1 MTIELILEVLIPT
14 SKIMHSTLRWIYCEV
29 NRKLKLQIPLLLMK
43 GVLVTYSCG

>member
-14 SKIMHSTLRWIYCEV
+14 SKTMHSIPRLLYCEV

-43 GVLVTYSCG
+43 GVLVIYSCG

>member
-14 SKIMHSTLRWIYCEV
+14 SKTMHSIPRLIYCEV

-43 GVLVTYSCG
+43 GVLVIYSCG